1 MTRAEALKLFEMSV
15 DDFADSNIKDII
27 NSKFRALVKQVHPD
41 TSSVESSVSVAQI
54 KDARN
59 VLIEFITAHNMESD
73 FSDGVCPK
81 CLGQGFIKVMKGFT
95 IVNEICDCMHIKR
108 K

>member
-1 MTRAEALKLFEMSV
+1 MTRAEALKLFEMSA
-15 DDFADSNIKDII
+15 DDFADSNIKDVI

-41 TSSVESSVSVAQI
+41 TSSVASRVSVAQI

-59 VLIEFITAHNMESD
+59 VLIEFITAHSMESD
-73 FSDGVCPK
+73 FSDDVCPK

-95 IVNEICDCMHIKR
+95 IVSEICDCMHIKR